1 MSRLLIGSVLLLLL
15 LPACG
20 LAQLDERP
28 LDVQVVDAFPNIEWP
43 DWVTGL
49 DIGRPRDPRPLAITG
64 AGDGTN
70 RIFVVSQYGSIH
82 VFPNDPQADEMQT
95 FLDIR
100 DRVQYD
106 DRENEEGLLGLA
118 FHPK

>member
-1 MSRLLIGSVLLLLL
+1 
-15 LPACG
+15 
-20 LAQLDERP
+20 LDESP
-28 LDVQVVDAFPNIEWP
+28 LDVQVVEAFPKIEWP

-49 DIGRPRDPRPLAITG
+49 DAGRPRDPRPLIITG

-82 VFPNDPQADEMQT
+82 VFPNDPNADQMKT

-100 DRVQYD
+100 D
-106 DRENEEGLLGLA
+106 
-118 FHPK
+118 